1 MSGNLLIPI
10 VEVYWGKTNLTSYDG
25 PVRAIKGEPVV
36 FKVEAHLEAQGTGPT
51 ASLSWNPSGP
61 GYDAYKDLVDNHINE
76 TISITYG
83 YRGKKMI
90 NLKFIWGGQDIS
102 YGNSMAIKVHLLS
115 ELCGVI
121 NADTRS
127 PANVKDT
134 GMTLY
139 DAVSKTEKLY
149 GVDSF
154 KLVSYSET
162 ALKDMKAA
170 KIQSQYGQ
178 DQTFGS
184 EMSKLAQ
191 QNGNLVFP
199 NSIGTTNLVI
209 FTPFTWEKGDVVKD
223 GAAIPAKQSPD
234 PQVRYG
240 YLVGPS
246 IINSL
251 ERRFQWVPP
260 QQTSRATP
268 STQKTPVKKS
278 KEKQAEGGR
287 ASDNAAAVSQKPGAV
302 RGSNTRSRGTN
313 IQNLQNPDA
322 AAKQICLQQETA
334 ATLSFNTFLTP
345 VLVGIKPYD
354 LVYVPSLTGNDI
366 EDWIVNAVDY
376 DQTDGGVNVSV
387 TASRTYGVGGTLMN
401 KESGAKFHDL
411 AKKLKTL
418 SDWEGY
424 AWGQSVAAATTSTPA
439 AVAVPPDN
447 PNSWGDQ
454 FLWEFG
460 TNGPIIN
467 T

>member
-10 VEVYWGKTNLTSYDG
+10 VEVYWGETNLTSYNG
-25 PVRAIKGEPVV
+25 PIGVIKGEPVV

-90 NLKFIWGGQDIS
+90 NLKFIWGGQDIA
-102 YGNSMAIKVHLLS
+102 YGNAMAIKVHLLS

-121 NADTRS
+121 NADPRS

-184 EMSKLAQ
+184 EVSKLAQ
-191 QNGNLVFP
+191 QNGNIVFP
-199 NSIGTTNLVI
+199 NSIGTTNLVV

-223 GAAIPAKQSPD
+223 GATIPARQSPD
-234 PQVRYG
+234 PKVRYG

-246 IINSL
+246 IINTM

-260 QQTSRATP
+260 QQTSRPTP
-268 STQKTPVKKS
+268 STQKTPVKKG
-278 KEKQAEGGR
+278 KQKQGEAGKASANEAE
-287 ASDNAAAVSQKPGAV
+287 VSQNLGAV
-302 RGSNTRSRGTN
+302 RGPNSQSRGAN
-313 IQNLQNPDA
+313 IQNLKNPDA
-322 AAKQICLQQETA
+322 AAKQICIQQETA

-345 VLVGIKPYD
+345 VLVGIKPHD
-354 LVYVPSLTGNDI
+354 IVYVPSLTGKDI
-366 EDWIVNAVDY
+366 VDWIVTAVDY

-401 KESGAKFHDL
+401 KESGEKFHTL
-411 AKKLKTL
+411 AKKLRTL
-418 SDWEGY
+418 TDWEGY
-424 AWGQSVAAATTSTPA
+424 AWGQNVAAPESTPT
-439 AVAVPPDN
+439 AVEVPPDN
-447 PNSWGDQ
+447 PQLWGDHFTGEYGSQ
-454 FLWEFG
+454 L
-460 TNGPIIN
+460 T
-467 T
+467 

>member
-25 PVRAIKGEPVV
+25 PVGAIKGEPVV

-90 NLKFIWGGQDIS
+90 NLKFIWGGQDIA
-102 YGNSMAIKVHLLS
+102 YGNAMAIKVHLLS

-134 GMTLY
+134 GITLY

-162 ALKDMKAA
+162 ALKDMRAA

-184 EMSKLAQ
+184 EVAKLAQ
-191 QNGNLVFP
+191 QNGNIVFP

-209 FTPFTWEKGDVVKD
+209 FTPYTWEKGDVVRD
-223 GAAIPAKQSPD
+223 GAAIPARQSPD
-234 PQVRYG
+234 PKVRYG

-246 IINSL
+246 IINTL

-260 QQTSRATP
+260 QQTSRTTP
-268 STQKTPVKKS
+268 STQKTPVTKG
-278 KEKQAEGGR
+278 KQKQGEGGR
-287 ASDNAAAVSQKPGAV
+287 ASANEAEVSQKPGAV
-302 RGSNTRSRGTN
+302 RGSSSQSRGAN
-313 IQNLQNPDA
+313 LQNLQNPDA
-322 AAKQICLQQETA
+322 AAKQICIQQETA

-345 VLVGIKPYD
+345 ALVGIKPHD
-354 LVYVPSLTGNDI
+354 IVYVPSLTGKEI

-376 DQTDGGVNVSV
+376 DQTDGGININV
-387 TASRTYGVGGTLMN
+387 TANRTYGVGGTLMN
-401 KESGAKFHDL
+401 KESGEKFHTL
-411 AKKLKTL
+411 AKTLRTL
-418 SDWEGY
+418 SDWQGY
-424 AWGQSVAAATTSTPA
+424 AWGQNAAAPVNTSDAVSTT
-439 AVAVPPDN
+439 PDN
-447 PNSWGDQ
+447 QQLWGDHFTGDYGVQ
-454 FLWEFG
+454 RV
-460 TNGPIIN
+460 
-467 T
+467 

>member
-25 PVRAIKGEPVV
+25 PIGSIKGEPVV

-51 ASLSWNPSGP
+51 ASMSWNPSGP

-90 NLKFIWGGQDIS
+90 NLKFIWGGQDIA
-102 YGNSMAIKVHLLS
+102 YGNAMAIKVHLLS

-127 PANVKDT
+127 LANVKDT
-134 GMTLY
+134 GITLY
-139 DAVSKTEKLY
+139 DAVSKTEKLH

-178 DQTFGS
+178 DLTFGS
-184 EMSKLAQ
+184 EVAKLAQ

-199 NSIGTTNLVI
+199 NSIGTTNLVV

-223 GAAIPAKQSPD
+223 GAAIPARQSPD

-246 IINSL
+246 IIDTM

-260 QQTSRATP
+260 QQTSRTTP
-268 STQKTPVKKS
+268 STHKTPVKKS
-278 KEKQAEGGR
+278 GQKYIVSGK
-287 ASDNAAAVSQKPGAV
+287 ASTNAANVAKKIGAV
-302 RGSNTRSRGTN
+302 RGSSSQSRRTN

-322 AAKQICLQQETA
+322 AAQQ
-334 ATLSFNTFLTP
+334 S
-345 VLVGIKPYD
+345 
-354 LVYVPSLTGNDI
+354 
-366 EDWIVNAVDY
+366 
-376 DQTDGGVNVSV
+376 
-387 TASRTYGVGGTLMN
+387 
-401 KESGAKFHDL
+401 
-411 AKKLKTL
+411 
-418 SDWEGY
+418 
-424 AWGQSVAAATTSTPA
+424 
-439 AVAVPPDN
+439 
-447 PNSWGDQ
+447 
-454 FLWEFG
+454 
-460 TNGPIIN
+460 
-467 T
+467 